1 MLFFSDNFF
10 PVESDI
16 VIWSLSLCPA
26 DWAVRG
32 FTDGVLVLGEGVC
45 GGGGREEGGGKEGR
59 GARKTRTPHLGW
71 GE

>member
-32 FTDGVLVLGEGVC
+32 FTDGVLVLG
-45 GGGGREEGGGKEGR
+45 GGGGGELGMS
-59 GARKTRTPHLGW
+59 HLLLMESYSCG
-71 GE
+71 

>member
-1 MLFFSDNFF
+1 MLVFPDNFF

-32 FTDGVLVLGEGVC
+32 FTDGVLVLG
-45 GGGGREEGGGKEGR
+45 GGGGGELGMS
-59 GARKTRTPHLGW
+59 HLLLMESYSCG
-71 GE
+71 